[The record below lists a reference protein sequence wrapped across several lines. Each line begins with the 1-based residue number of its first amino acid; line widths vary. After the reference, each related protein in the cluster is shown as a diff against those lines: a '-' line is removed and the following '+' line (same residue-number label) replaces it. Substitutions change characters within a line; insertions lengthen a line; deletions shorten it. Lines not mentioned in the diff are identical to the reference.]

1 MKFRL
6 SEESVSIEEINEI
19 ENSLGISLPQSYREI
34 MSQYNG
40 GYPEKEFFRG
50 ATVLFLSFKYGG
62 PLQIEPKIYKLKDF
76 FPEGFFPFCS
86 YQSAFACISLNEDDY
101 GKIFAIEETG
111 DIELL
116 CDSFDEFLEELSD
129 DSDY

>member
-1 MKFRL
+1 MKF
-6 SEESVSIEEINEI
+6 SFNETNVSIGEINEI
-19 ENSLGISLPQSYREI
+19 ENSLGISLPQSYKEL

-40 GYPEKEFFRG
+40 GYPEKEYFRG
-50 ATVLFLSFKYGG
+50 QSILFLSFKYGG
-62 PLQIEPKIYKLKDF
+62 EVQIERTISMLTDF
-76 FPEGFFPFCS
+76 FPQGFFPFCE
-86 YQSAFACISLNEDDY
+86 YQSGYACISLNEDDY